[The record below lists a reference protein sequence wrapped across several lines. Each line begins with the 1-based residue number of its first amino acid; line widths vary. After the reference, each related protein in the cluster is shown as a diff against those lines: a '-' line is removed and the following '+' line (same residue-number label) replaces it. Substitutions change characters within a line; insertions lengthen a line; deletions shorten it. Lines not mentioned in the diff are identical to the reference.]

1 MSEWVGVHLYAP
13 THAAHAV
20 IPPLPPPAPPALP
33 CRAVLPPCLAPPLPL
48 PQNQFLQPNAAMVER
63 LASQLEAKK
72 IGVVAHFYMD
82 PEVQGVLSSAG
93 ALGLTCGTWLG
104 GKGRRVGACSADREQ
119 AAPGRCLTATLGP
132 STSLSYLPFPPS
144 PALCLLLQPS
154 AGRTSTSATLW

>member
-82 PEVQGVLSSAG
+82 PEVQGVLSSAVHG
-93 ALGLTCGTWLG
+93 WG
-104 GKGRRVGACSADREQ
+104 GRAGGYELVAQTESRQ
-119 AAPGRCLTATLGP
+119 LLAAV
-132 STSLSYLPFPPS
+132 
-144 PALCLLLQPS
+144 
-154 AGRTSTSATLW
+154 